1 MKNGMV
7 YYKYDMPNAVIYVIL
22 FKIIKVLGKLRIFN
36 SLYL

>member
-7 YYKYDMPNAVIYVIL
+7 YYKYDMPNVVYVIL
-22 FKIIKVLGKLRIFN
+22 FKIIKFFGKLGIFN